1 MDTSSIVSKPAFD
14 IIIERF
20 ISSRSMQKRENLLR
34 LKRCTKKP
42 LRSKDSTISTPKRL
56 IGYINFTYFF
66 TKRYKTTYIDVLNAY
81 LQVRQHF
88 ELQEDTIVKG
98 KYILIKKP
106 TKNKSG
112 VALPICT
119 KERIYDML
127 FEIYMALENP
137 GMSAFWDEVSSQYAY
152 VPQHLT
158 ECFVKQCKI
167 NVENEACKKLI
178 AAKPI
183 IATKFMMKVE
193 VDLIHME
200 DEIYK
205 YICHARDHFTKSPPK
220 NIFKFWPT
228 DFITH
233 GQWQ

>member
-1 MDTSSIVSKPAFD
+1 
-14 IIIERF
+14 
-20 ISSRSMQKRENLLR
+20 
-34 LKRCTKKP
+34 
-42 LRSKDSTISTPKRL
+42 
-56 IGYINFTYFF
+56 
-66 TKRYKTTYIDVLNAY
+66 LNVY

-106 TKNKSG
+106 MKNKSG

-119 KERIYDML
+119 KERIY
-127 FEIYMALENP
+127 
-137 GMSAFWDEVSSQYAY
+137 V
-152 VPQHLT
+152 T

-183 IATKFMMKVE
+183 IATKFMTRV
-193 VDLIHME
+193 IHME

-205 YICHARDHFTKSPPK
+205 YICHARDHFTKWSWAAPLKQKGQGGCQSPPK

>member
-1 MDTSSIVSKPAFD
+1 MNV
-14 IIIERF
+14 
-20 ISSRSMQKRENLLR
+20 
-34 LKRCTKKP
+34 
-42 LRSKDSTISTPKRL
+42 
-56 IGYINFTYFF
+56 
-66 TKRYKTTYIDVLNAY
+66 Y

-183 IATKFMMKVE
+183 IATKFMTRVE
-193 VDLIHME
+193 VDLIQMPS
-200 DEIYK
+200 YS
-205 YICHARDHFTKSPPK
+205 YARDHSSFLLQFTGNQFSRDGQVSSNILANSTSIDISYNLFTTISPSVHY
-220 NIFKFWPT
+220 ISFLS
-228 DFITH
+228 DFF
-233 GQWQ
+233 